1 MTIKAYLIQTGI
13 LALVFFAV
21 FYSIRLYTFNEVR
34 KQYNQTIERL
44 ELEQLQNLQQLQS
57 QQNIVVSGYL
67 QKIKTLEGEHEKTL
81 QELETAQFSNTVTGV
96 NCVVSNAIHDSLHKD
111 SGSQT
116 TVQAAGDK
124 PDLICYTR
132 AELQRKVKRSLD
144 IAAECDALS
153 VRYSALLEV
162 CTQKDNK

>member
-44 ELEQLQNLQQLQS
+44 ELEQLQNLQKLQS

-116 TVQAAGDK
+116 TVQTAGNK

-132 AELQRKVKRSLD
+132 AELQSKVARSLD
-144 IAAECDALS
+144 LAQEADELAIKY
-153 VRYSALLEV
+153 RALLEV
-162 CTQKDNK
+162 CTQKDK

>member
-96 NCVVSNAIHDSLHKD
+96 NCVVSNAVNSLHKD

-116 TVQAAGDK
+116 TVQATGNK

>member
-96 NCVVSNAIHDSLHKD
+96 NCVVSNAVNSLHKD
-111 SGSQT
+111 GGSKT
-116 TVQAAGDK
+116 TVQTTGNK

-132 AELQRKVKRSLD
+132 AELQRKVKESLD
-144 IAAECDALS
+144 IAAECDQNAERYKAL
-153 VRYSALLEV
+153 VEV
-162 CTQKDNK
+162 CTKHE

>member
-34 KQYNQTIERL
+34 KQYNQTVERL
-44 ELEQLQNLQQLQS
+44 ELEQLQNIQQLQS

-81 QELETAQFSNTVTGV
+81 HELETAQFSNTVTGV
-96 NCVVSNAIHDSLHKD
+96 NCVVSNAIDSLHKD
-111 SGSQT
+111 GGSKATVQT
-116 TVQAAGDK
+116 TGDK

-132 AELQRKVKRSLD
+132 AELQRKVKESL
-144 IAAECDALS
+144 ALT
-153 VRYSALLEV
+153 READELATKYKALLEV
-162 CTQKDNK
+162 CTQKDK

>member
-111 SGSQT
+111 SNGKQ
-116 TVQAAGDK
+116 QCRQ
-124 PDLICYTR
+124 PEINP
-132 AELQRKVKRSLD
+132 
-144 IAAECDALS
+144 ILS
-153 VRYSALLEV
+153 VTPEPNFSERLQKVWLL
-162 CTQKDNK
+162 QKKPTN

>member
-34 KQYNQTIERL
+34 KQYNQTIEKL
-44 ELEQLQNLQQLQS
+44 ELEQLQNLQQLQHE
-57 QQNIVVSGYL
+57 QNIVVSGYL

-96 NCVVSNAIHDSLHKD
+96 NCVVSNAVNSLHKD
-111 SGSQT
+111 SDSKATVQT
-116 TVQAAGDK
+116 TGNK
-124 PDLICYTR
+124 PDLVCYTR
-132 AELQRKVKRSLD
+132 AELQRKVKESLAITKEAD
-144 IAAECDALS
+144 ELA
-153 VRYSALLEV
+153 VKYRALLDV
-162 CTQKDNK
+162 CTQKDK

>member
-111 SGSQT
+111 SGSKTTMQT
-116 TVQAAGDK
+116 AGNK

-132 AELQRKVKRSLD
+132 AELQSKVKRSL
-144 IAAECDALS
+144 ALTKEADELAIKY
-153 VRYSALLEV
+153 RALLDV
-162 CTQKDNK
+162 CTQKDK

>member
-57 QQNIVVSGYL
+57 QQNIIVSGYL
-67 QKIKTLEGEHEKTL
+67 QKIKALEGEHEKTL

-96 NCVVSNAIHDSLHKD
+96 NCVVSNAVNSLHKD
-111 SGSQT
+111 GGSQT
-116 TVQAAGDK
+116 TVQTAGNK

-132 AELQRKVKRSLD
+132 AELQRKVKESLD
-144 IAAECDALS
+144 ITKECDALS
-153 VRYSALLEV
+153 VRYGTLLKI
-162 CTQKDNK
+162 CKGQ